1 MIEPDG
7 FKVEVGESPVKA
19 IRNVLEMSQPE
30 FAVWLGI
37 GISTV
42 SRWERGQG
50 TPSFTLGQFRTLID
64 ALAKKGVN
72 LEDLPEDLSY
82 NPEN

>member
-1 MIEPDG
+1 MVEPDG

-19 IRNVLEMSQPE
+19 IRNLLGMSQPE

-50 TPSFTLGQFRTLID
+50 TPTFTPGQFKMLLD
-64 ALAKKGVN
+64 ALAKKGIS
-72 LEDLPEDLSY
+72 LADLPDDLSFST
-82 NPEN
+82 